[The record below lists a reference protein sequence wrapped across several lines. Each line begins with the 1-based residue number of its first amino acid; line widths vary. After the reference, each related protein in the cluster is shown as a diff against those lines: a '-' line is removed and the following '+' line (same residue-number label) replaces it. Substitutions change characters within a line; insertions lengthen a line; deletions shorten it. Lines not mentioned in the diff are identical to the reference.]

1 MKCQRWTT
9 LYLQVTLSM
18 IYKEVCMS
26 KCGTCQY
33 SCWNRD
39 EQDYICTNEE
49 SDNYGLPTTYG
60 DSCELQE
67 ESDNASK

>member
-1 MKCQRWTT
+1 MG
-9 LYLQVTLSM
+9 
-18 IYKEVCMS
+18 

-33 SCWNRD
+33 SRWDRD
-39 EQDYICTNEE
+39 EQDYICTNED

-67 ESDNASK
+67 ERQEERE